1 MKSVVSVSSEAEVGI
16 VGEEKGKRRRRVTE
30 EEKKK
35 AGLALVKQG
44 LTGEGSKRKENADCV
59 LLIPQKA

>member
-16 VGEEKGKRRRRVTE
+16 VGEDKGKRRRRVTE

-35 AGLALVKQG
+35 AGDRRR
-44 LTGEGSKRKENADCV
+44 GEESRAGACQARLDW
-59 LLIPQKA
+59 